1 MALAAHACIFLCDRH
16 WAPSEIIL
24 KMKEVGNQFFAK
36 LSVVA
41 DTETLISLFFFKES
55 NLSEVS
61 ISEQKSIANTHH

>member
-1 MALAAHACIFLCDRH
+1 
-16 WAPSEIIL
+16 
-24 KMKEVGNQFFAK
+24 MKEVGNQFFAN

-41 DTETLISLFFFKES
+41 DTETLISLFFKES